1 MELVYLYHS
10 GFAALA
16 DDCAVLFDFYEDSKG
31 PLEGFVHED
40 LLKRP
45 GPLYVLSSH
54 FHADHFSP
62 LVFDFIERKPDIR
75 YIFSKDIYKRRKK
88 WLPLDDIAFLSEGD
102 VYADENLKVKAFGST
117 DCGVSFYTEFAGL
130 KLFHAGDLNN
140 WHWQDE
146 STPEEARRAQQEY
159 LTALQKLQEEVPE
172 LDLAMFPVDP
182 RMGSDYYRGAQ
193 QFVAAIH
200 CRCFAPMHFDEAYDK
215 ADAFAPIAAAAG
227 AQFLQIKERGQHF
240 FI

>member
-88 WLPLDDIAFLSEGD
+88 WLPLDEMF
-102 VYADENLKVKAFGST
+102 
-117 DCGVSFYTEFAGL
+117 
-130 KLFHAGDLNN
+130 
-140 WHWQDE
+140 
-146 STPEEARRAQQEY
+146 TP
-159 LTALQKLQEEVPE
+159 
-172 LDLAMFPVDP
+172 M
-182 RMGSDYYRGAQ
+182 S
-193 QFVAAIH
+193 I
-200 CRCFAPMHFDEAYDK
+200 
-215 ADAFAPIAAAAG
+215 
-227 AQFLQIKERGQHF
+227 
-240 FI
+240 